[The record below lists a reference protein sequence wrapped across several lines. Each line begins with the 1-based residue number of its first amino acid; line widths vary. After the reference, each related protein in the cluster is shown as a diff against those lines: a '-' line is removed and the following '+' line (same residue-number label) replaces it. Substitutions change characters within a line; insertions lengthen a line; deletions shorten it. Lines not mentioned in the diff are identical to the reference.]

1 MNLNKGVSVV
11 IPTYRSPDTLEVIV
25 SRVLQSLTGMREVI
39 IVDDGNTDGT
49 WEKIQEISKGQN
61 EVKGIRLSRNYGQ
74 HSALLAGIRLAQ
86 YSIVVTMDDDL
97 QNPPEEIPKLLS
109 RLDSGVDVVYG
120 IPSHVSQSFWRR
132 NSSKATRIFFKTVL
146 GFKSARQMSSF
157 RAFSTILRDGF
168 AGDIGPQVSIDAL
181 LTWST
186 TKFAQTEVN
195 HALREHGVSNYSFKK
210 LFSFMLDTATSYS
223 SRPLRAATSIGF
235 ITTLFGLMNLA
246 WVLWHAAFASGSVPG
261 FPFLASSISIFSGVQ
276 LMVLGVMG
284 EYLGKMHFR
293 IMSKPTYTVIESTE
307 TNTTSQ

>member
-1 MNLNKGVSVV
+1 VNLIKGVSVV
-11 IPTYRSPDTLEVIV
+11 IPTYQSPDTLEILV
-25 SRVLQSLTGMREVI
+25 SRILRSVAGLCEVI
-39 IVDDGNTDGT
+39 IVDDGNADGT
-49 WEKIQEISKGQN
+49 WVKIQEISSRQN

-86 YSIVVTMDDDL
+86 YSTVVTIDDDL

-109 RLDSGVDVVYG
+109 QLNSNVDVVYG
-120 IPSHVSQSFWRR
+120 ISSHVSQKFWRR
-132 NSSKATRIFFKTVL
+132 KSSKMTRVFFKTVL

-157 RAFSTILRDGF
+157 RAFRTILREGF

-186 TKFAQTEVN
+186 TRFAQIEVS
-195 HALREHGVSNYSFKK
+195 HAQREHGVSNYSFKK
-210 LFSFMLDTATSYS
+210 LFSFMLDTATSFS

-235 ITTLFGLMNLA
+235 ITTFFGLMNLT
-246 WVLWHAAFASGSVPG
+246 WVLWRAAFASGSVPG

-276 LMVLGVMG
+276 LIVLGVMG

-293 IMSKPTYTVIESTE
+293 IMSKPTYTVVESTE